1 MLMVD
6 SSRQRS
12 DARADRE
19 KRLAEALR
27 ANLKRRKDSE
37 RRKSAPCTP
46 ADASVE
52 RNSGG
57 SAGPASSGER

>member
-1 MLMVD
+1 MLMVE

-12 DARADRE
+12 DARAERD

-37 RRKSAPCTP
+37 RRKSAAGAP
-46 ADASVE
+46 ADVSGE

-57 SAGPASSGER
+57 SARPASSGNK

>member
-1 MLMVD
+1 MPMVE
-6 SSRQRS
+6 SSGRRP

-37 RRKSAPCTP
+37 RRKSA
-46 ADASVE
+46 AAASSDVSVE
-52 RNSGG
+52 RNSRG
-57 SAGPASSGER
+57 SAGAASSDER

>member
-1 MLMVD
+1 MLMVE
-6 SSRQRS
+6 SFRQRP

-37 RRKSAPCTP
+37 RRKSAAGAP
-46 ADASVE
+46 ADASLE

-57 SAGPASSGER
+57 SAGRASSDER